1 MPSSPESDE
10 SVSGGDKNRISEQ
23 EMNLLRRAAENGHV
37 EAQWQLGL
45 MYADGDAIKL
55 DYVQAAAWIKRAAEQ
70 GFVRAQ
76 SVMGWL
82 FANGLGVHQNSQEA
96 GRWYLTAAEQGSAK
110 DQYMVA
116 TMYRFG
122 RYGVE
127 KDRTEMLRWYQAA
140 ADQGFAPAQYALGK
154 MLVEGHLVPK
164 DLILAFQWLS
174 LAGVNGSTAAGKHL
188 QQLMRRMSPEQ
199 VEEAKARMLAPST
212 PASGVGN

>member
-1 MPSSPESDE
+1 MPLSSASDE
-10 SVSGGDKNRISEQ
+10 PASGDENCVSEQ
-23 EMNLLRRAAENGHV
+23 ELQLLRRAAENGHV

-45 MYADGDAIKL
+45 MYADGDAVKL

-70 GFVRAQ
+70 GFARAQ

-82 FANGLGVHQNSQEA
+82 CANGLGVHANSEEA
-96 GRWYLTAAEQGSAK
+96 GRWYRAAAEQGSAK

-127 KDRTEMLRWYQAA
+127 KDLAAMLRWYQAA

-154 MLVEGHLVPK
+154 LLVEGR
-164 DLILAFQWLS
+164 LIPQDHVLAFQWLS
-174 LAGVNGSTAAGKHL
+174 LASANGSAAAGNRL
-188 QQLMRRMSPEQ
+188 QRLMQGMDPEQ
-199 VEEAKARMLAPST
+199 IEEAKARMLAPST
-212 PASGVGN
+212 APAGHV